1 MNLKERGFTV
11 GDLMIV
17 LIILIISFFAFNRLG
32 EEKNQDPSLSNG
44 TSIKN
49 DRKLNLLDSHFS

>member
-11 GDLMIV
+11 GDLLIV
-17 LIILIISFFAFNRLG
+17 LIVLLISFFAFNRSG
-32 EEKNQDPSLSNG
+32 EEMNKDPSLSNG

-49 DRKLNLLDSHFS
+49 VIKLNLLDSHFS

>member
-11 GDLMIV
+11 GDLFIVFIV
-17 LIILIISFFAFNRLG
+17 LLISFFAFNRSG

-44 TSIKN
+44 TSIN
-49 DRKLNLLDSHFS
+49 NVRELNLLDSHFS